1 MGPVM
6 LAWMVEVGI
15 ISVRDFVA
23 VKRPP
28 LPSELLA
35 SFVVFGGLG
44 ILSESSTLRG
54 PVNATAWGIVVA
66 TLLSSK
72 VDFLKPVGDFF
83 AGTAGTGPGANQ
95 QAAST
100 LQPGFSGT
108 PGVAK
113 GDAGN
118 ILRGVTG

>member
-6 LAWMVEVGI
+6 LAWMVEIGV

-35 SFVVFGGLG
+35 TFVVFGGLG
-44 ILSESSTLRG
+44 VVSESPTFRG
-54 PVNATAWGIVVA
+54 AAGTTAWGIVVA

-83 AGTAGTGPGANQ
+83 AGTTGAGPT
-95 QAAST
+95 
-100 LQPGFSGT
+100 FGT
-108 PGVAK
+108 PAA
-113 GDAGN
+113 DAQIKSDTGN
-118 ILRGVTG
+118 ITKGLVG